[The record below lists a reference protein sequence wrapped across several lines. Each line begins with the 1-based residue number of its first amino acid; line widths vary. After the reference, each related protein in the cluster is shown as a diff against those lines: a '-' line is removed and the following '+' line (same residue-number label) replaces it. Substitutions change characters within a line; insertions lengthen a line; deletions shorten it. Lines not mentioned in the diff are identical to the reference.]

1 MTKSPSEQ
9 LEELMLMQYRNSP
22 NLIKYLNCYAEE
34 MAEVYDSFK
43 EMQTCR
49 YYDVAEGERL
59 DVIGSIVGAK
69 RILEG
74 IVVAGN
80 FGYLASPEAQG
91 MGRQDTPSLGGPFR
105 SIYDPE
111 VGDIELADE
120 RFRNWI
126 DARII
131 KNHTSCNVEDTIA
144 FFRLLLNN
152 PGLKVEISNPA
163 PATAKIK
170 LHKRLNIFEAA
181 LVKSLAEHMAPL
193 GTEFI
198 VEDTNGEIPTLPVR
212 FVR

>member
-22 NLIKYLNCYAEE
+22 NFIKYLSCYAEE

-80 FGYLASPEAQG
+80 FGYLESPEAQG
-91 MGRQDTPSLGGPFR
+91 MGRQDDPSLGGPFR
-105 SIYDPE
+105 SIHDPE
-111 VGDIELADE
+111 AGGV
-120 RFRNWI
+120 
-126 DARII
+126 
-131 KNHTSCNVEDTIA
+131 S
-144 FFRLLLNN
+144 
-152 PGLKVEISNPA
+152 
-163 PATAKIK
+163 
-170 LHKRLNIFEAA
+170 
-181 LVKSLAEHMAPL
+181 
-193 GTEFI
+193 
-198 VEDTNGEIPTLPVR
+198 
-212 FVR
+212 